1 MMNDK
6 IINSVTG
13 QSTPPVLSDAVLEA
27 KAKQFYEEWLRDISA
42 IKSYTEWLDYLSNK
56 AMEGR
61 SYEDDPQLQELT
73 DPDNPDSPLWSDMI

>member
-13 QSTPPVLSDAVLEA
+13 QSTSPVLSEAELEA

-56 AMEGR
+56 TMG
-61 SYEDDPQLQELT
+61 DDSSLQELT
-73 DPDNPDSPLWSDMI
+73 DPDNPDSPRWEDMI